1 METINTIELRDVN
14 NYPDDTV
21 LKSILKES
29 FISYRKLLELFTTHD
44 MTYEWRYYH
53 DGKAWLC
60 KVQKKKKTII
70 WMSAWKG
77 FIQATIY
84 FPEKYIDPV
93 YNLDISA
100 DLKEHFRS
108 TKNVGKSKPCIFNI
122 SDENIIKDFENVMIY
137 KIGCK

>member
-93 YNLDISA
+93 
-100 DLKEHFRS
+100 
-108 TKNVGKSKPCIFNI
+108 
-122 SDENIIKDFENVMIY
+122 
-137 KIGCK
+137 